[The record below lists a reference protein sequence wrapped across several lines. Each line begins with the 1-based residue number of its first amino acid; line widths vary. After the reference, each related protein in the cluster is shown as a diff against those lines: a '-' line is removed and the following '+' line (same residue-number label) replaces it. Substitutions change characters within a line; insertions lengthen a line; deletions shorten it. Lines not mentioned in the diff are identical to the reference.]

1 MILHHLFHV
10 AKIQTIPWQ
19 YKGFSLIGKG
29 NSLKAPPLYFVPP
42 RLFKTGKTIIL
53 HILHLILQ
61 SPHCKIRQIST
72 FSFIFFAK
80 NLQEFRKGY
89 TFAVYYNN
97 STLQQ

>member
-42 RLFKTGKTIIL
+42 SSIKNRKNIYSPYYIL
-53 HILHLILQ
+53 NFAKSTLQ
-61 SPHCKIRQIST
+61 NTTNINI
-72 FSFIFFAK
+72 FFIFFAK

-97 STLQQ
+97 STPQQ

>member
-42 RLFKTGKTIIL
+42 SSIKNRKNNY
-53 HILHLILQ
+53 
-61 SPHCKIRQIST
+61 SPYFT
-72 FSFIFFAK
+72 PNFAK
-80 NLQEFRKGY
+80 
-89 TFAVYYNN
+89 
-97 STLQQ
+97 STLQNMANINIFLHFFCKILAGIQKRIYFCSVLQQ